1 MLGAAARKVKEKLLD
16 LLRDRDKVYEKYDD
30 HHYVEIRGENKVDL
44 VHRSEVP
51 EDDLTG
57 FHRQMD
63 EDELGE
69 EPPEEEEKDPSDV
82 KGLRDGY
89 TFNRGKERMKKARGR
104 QHSQQSAEKTAKR
117 STKNTYVFLDV
128 MNYPSVVDADSQ
140 VEALAQIAES
150 NPGWLSNVDVS
161 DINPDISNADVEGE
175 MEGGDAGEGSD
186 GGEAGSADGESDS
199 VSVDGPTVKSNAE
212 AALNGSTGSSSGG
225 SGDGDVGD
233 AGSSGG
239 MGDGGM
245 GSGGMGDGV
254 M

>member
-1 MLGAAARKVKEKLLD
+1 MLGSAARKVKKKLLN
-16 LLRDRDKVYEKYDD
+16 LLLDRDRVFEKYDD
-30 HHYVEIRGENKVDL
+30 YHYIEIRGEDKVDL

-51 EDDLTG
+51 EDNLTG
-57 FHRQMD
+57 SHRQMS
-63 EDELGE
+63 EDELQE
-69 EPPEEEEKDPSDV
+69 QPPEDEENDPSDV

-117 STKNTYVFLDV
+117 ATKNTYIFHDV
-128 MNYPSVVDADSQ
+128 MNDPSVVDADSQ

-161 DINPDISNADVEGE
+161 DINPDISNSDVEAEMGDGE
-175 MEGGDAGEGSD
+175 AGGSGEGGET
-186 GGEAGSADGESDS
+186 GSADGESDS

-225 SGDGDVGD
+225 SGDGDAGD

-245 GSGGMGDGV
+245 GSGGMGDGG

>member
-1 MLGAAARKVKEKLLD
+1 MLGAAARKVKKKLLD
-16 LLRDRDKVYEKYDD
+16 LLMDRDKVYEKYDN
-30 HHYVEIRGENKVDL
+30 YRYIEIRGEDKVDL
-44 VHRSEVP
+44 VHRSKVP

-63 EDELGE
+63 QEELGE
-69 EPPEEEEKDPSDV
+69 QPPEDEEKDPNDV

-89 TFNRGKERMKKARGR
+89 SFNRGSERMKKARSR

-117 STKNTYVFLDV
+117 ATKNTYIFHDV
-128 MNYPSVVDADSQ
+128 MNDPSVVDASSQ

-161 DINPDISNADVEGE
+161 DINPDISNSDVESE
-175 MEGGDAGEGSD
+175 MGDSGEGG
-186 GGEAGSADGESDS
+186 GGETGSAGGESDS
-199 VSVDGPTVKSNAE
+199 VYVDGPTVKSNAE
-212 AALNGSTGSSSGG
+212 AALNGSTGSSGS
-225 SGDGDVGD
+225 SGDSGD
-233 AGSSGG
+233 AGDSGG

-245 GSGGMGDGV
+245 GSGGMGDGG